1 MNSIYDYANN
11 VKVMTTVNGDKVIT
25 MNDAIFTELIVD
37 LYEAKTRQKQG
48 MRNATAHTTQELID
62 ALRKEDED
70 A

>member
-25 MNDAIFTELIVD
+25 MNDAIFTTLIVN
-37 LYEAKTRQKQG
+37 LYEAKAQQKQD
-48 MRNATAHTTQELID
+48 MRDATARTTQELID

>member
-1 MNSIYDYANN
+1 MKSIYDYANN

-25 MNDAIFTELIVD
+25 MNDAIFTTLIVD
-37 LYEAKTRQKQG
+37 LYEAKAQQKQD
-48 MRNATAHTTQELID
+48 MRDATAYTTQELID